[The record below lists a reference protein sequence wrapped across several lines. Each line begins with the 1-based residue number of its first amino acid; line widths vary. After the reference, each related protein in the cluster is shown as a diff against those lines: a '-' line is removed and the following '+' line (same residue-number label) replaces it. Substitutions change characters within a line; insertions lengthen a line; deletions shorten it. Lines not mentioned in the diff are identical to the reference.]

1 MSFDENEKRYVIFYK
16 NAYVDIIDKKT
27 SRLRTCHL
35 KEIKN
40 VCIDKLNSTA
50 EIDGFEV
57 SYIDGVEM
65 RMVML
70 GIKSFKDLIQK
81 DEKCEGTWG
90 VPSLT

>member
-1 MSFDENEKRYVIFYK
+1 MSSNENEKRYVTFYK

-40 VCIDKLNSTA
+40 VCVDRLNFTA

-57 SYIDGVEM
+57 SYTDGVEM

-81 DEKCEGTWG
+81 DEKCEGFWDA
-90 VPSLT
+90 PSLT